1 MTGAIQKQLNRMAC
15 LLVIL
20 CLLLSPIASGVML
33 LDSSFSTETTDS
45 QVSIDVEH
53 QCHHMAKDLAPS
65 ISVSEQ
71 NHNCDYS
78 PSCSLHCSIAVE
90 LSLSNS
96 FTRLEKIICW
106 SSMDNLTLKP
116 SFLNRLD
123 KPPKA

>member
-1 MTGAIQKQLNRMAC
+1 MIGMAQKQLHKMTR

-20 CLLLSPIASGVML
+20 CLLLSPIANGVMVS
-33 LDSSFSTETTDS
+33 DNSVSTETTDS
-45 QVSIDVEH
+45 QVSIDGEH
-53 QCHHMAKDLAPS
+53 QCHHMAQDLVPS
-65 ISVSEQ
+65 ISTSEQ
-71 NHNCDYS
+71 NNNCDHS

-106 SSMDNLTLKP
+106 SSMDYLSLKP

-123 KPPKA
+123 KPPTA